1 MNQKEQLKERIEGER
16 KKLNE
21 LLASGD
27 RVEDAYE
34 QSRAVDRLIEQYL
47 DCKWAGRISDREK
60 ADAKYCASL
69 FA

>member
-47 DCKWAGRISDREK
+47 DCK
-60 ADAKYCASL
+60 
-69 FA
+69 